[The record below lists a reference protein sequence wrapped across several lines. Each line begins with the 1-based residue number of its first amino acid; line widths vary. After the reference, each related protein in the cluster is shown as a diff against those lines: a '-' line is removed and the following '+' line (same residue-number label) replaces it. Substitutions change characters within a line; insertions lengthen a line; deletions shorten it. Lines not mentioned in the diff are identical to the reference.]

1 MQNNLKK
8 GSDKDKKRKQ
18 QNLGKKTG
26 KKKSKS
32 LYIKSFQENINKYY
46 KL

>member
-8 GSDKDKKRKQ
+8 GSNKDKKRKQ
-18 QNLGKKTG
+18 QNLEIKKKTG

-32 LYIKSFQENINKYY
+32 LYIKMFPKKNQ
-46 KL
+46 